1 MEKKV
6 MKRKLLVIISVSLV
20 LSILGNIALFVY
32 GKKYEMG
39 YSNCKN
45 EISATYNYLN
55 SITIRNFKNAIE
67 EKRDM
72 IVYVGRPDCSDC
84 NYFEPTFRE
93 VINQYNLFEDIYYL
107 NVKNYRES
115 NTEETWQNFKRKY
128 GFTQTPAI
136 LIYQDGNLKSM
147 IEWDSEEGLSKERLV
162 EWLTYNNIVH

>member
-1 MEKKV
+1 MNPHLG
-6 MKRKLLVIISVSLV
+6 KLLINIICL
-20 LSILGNIALFVY
+20 
-32 GKKYEMG
+32 K
-39 YSNCKN
+39 
-45 EISATYNYLN
+45 
-55 SITIRNFKNAIE
+55 
-67 EKRDM
+67 
-72 IVYVGRPDCSDC
+72 
-84 NYFEPTFRE
+84 
-93 VINQYNLFEDIYYL
+93 IY